1 MKANNFYTPQ
11 EVHAALERASEWI
24 RSRVASEHDQCDHI
38 PVIYQALEA
47 FVEILMYEL
56 RLNLPS
62 GEENETAPTNGAASG
77 EDDREKPT

>member
-1 MKANNFYTPQ
+1 MKPSIFTQA
-11 EVHAALERASEWI
+11 EVRSALERSAEWI

-38 PVIYQALEA
+38 PVIHQALEA

-62 GEENETAPTNGAASG
+62 GGENETAPTNGTVSG
-77 EDDREKPT
+77 EDDGEETS